1 MRLKHIYIILVGLLF
16 YACDGQ
22 TKKNICTSDIAIKKI
37 SQLPEIVK
45 QGKYIDSLTN
55 HKHGVSFMV
64 EDDLVGKKKYFRIK
78 TGYNGNL
85 RWETSYIFYA
95 DKENCSIY
103 YFDTVSEKLLTIEQ
117 WRYSFNKQQN
127 KMTTIEFNNLFTDGT
142 VIEFTPN
149 DLGKNTPEIKEFKE
163 KLSLFE
169 SQHPLPDDFDSQNL
183 KTLINNET
191 FVNNERFV
199 NSSWLEY
206 FISKYKIDFN
216 LLYDLMDLAI
226 EQEDYN
232 AVKII
237 IDKGSI
243 VSRKEIDSAELSLN
257 YYESLK
263 GKIDVEEFYDP
274 KFSQISKIVPYIRNS
289 FSKNHIQDPDG
300 YTNLRKEKNTSS
312 EILQKIKSGD
322 HIEVLD
328 NSGDWFLIKTKEG
341 KQGYVHKSRIKSN

>member
-237 IDKGSI
+237 IDK
-243 VSRKEIDSAELSLN
+243 V
-257 YYESLK
+257 
-263 GKIDVEEFYDP
+263 
-274 KFSQISKIVPYIRNS
+274 
-289 FSKNHIQDPDG
+289 
-300 YTNLRKEKNTSS
+300 
-312 EILQKIKSGD
+312 
-322 HIEVLD
+322 
-328 NSGDWFLIKTKEG
+328 
-341 KQGYVHKSRIKSN
+341 

>member
-1 MRLKHIYIILVGLLF
+1 
-16 YACDGQ
+16 
-22 TKKNICTSDIAIKKI
+22 
-37 SQLPEIVK
+37 
-45 QGKYIDSLTN
+45 
-55 HKHGVSFMV
+55 
-64 EDDLVGKKKYFRIK
+64 
-78 TGYNGNL
+78 
-85 RWETSYIFYA
+85 
-95 DKENCSIY
+95 
-103 YFDTVSEKLLTIEQ
+103 
-117 WRYSFNKQQN
+117 
-127 KMTTIEFNNLFTDGT
+127 
-142 VIEFTPN
+142 
-149 DLGKNTPEIKEFKE
+149 
-163 KLSLFE
+163 
-169 SQHPLPDDFDSQNL
+169 
-183 KTLINNET
+183 
-191 FVNNERFV
+191 
-199 NSSWLEY
+199 
-206 FISKYKIDFN
+206 
-216 LLYDLMDLAI
+216 MDLAI

-237 IDKGSI
+237 IDKGFI